1 VTRSARRA
9 ILAGAVLFAA
19 SLAGVWAACGGAELE
34 VSESPPGSPVAA
46 PGAPAAAPAATGQP
60 FVGVLTARRTAVVAV
75 EVDARVEAVLVRMG
89 DRVAAGQ
96 PLVRLDDRAV
106 RQKSAAAAAEAD
118 AARAAERGAA
128 LDLDDARHKHGVE
141 KGLYRNGI
149 VSRESVR
156 GARVAIGRAESAL
169 ARAAANRRAAAATA
183 AELERQLATTVLTA
197 PIPGVVTD
205 LRAREGELVNPGAAV
220 TRILDPSELRLR
232 FAIPADR
239 AGEVKIGSRV
249 ELALP
254 DGGRTITGV
263 VEHLAPELEPPL
275 RLVVAEAALAS
286 GQTAPPG
293 SIGKVHVT
301 R

>member
-1 VTRSARRA
+1 MTRSARRA
-9 ILAGAVLFAA
+9 ILAGAILLSAW
-19 SLAGVWAACGGAELE
+19 LAGVWAACGGAELE
-34 VSESPPGSPVAA
+34 VSQPAPAA
-46 PGAPAAAPAATGQP
+46 PAATAPAAAAPAAGEP

-75 EVDARVEAVLVRMG
+75 EVDARVEAVRVRMG
-89 DRVAAGQ
+89 ARGAAGQ

-106 RQKSAAAAAEAD
+106 RQRVAAAAAEAD

-128 LDLDDARHKHGVE
+128 IELDDARHKFGVE
-141 KGLYRNGI
+141 NKLHRQGI

-156 GARVAIGRAESAL
+156 GARVAIGRAESGL
-169 ARAAANRRAAAATA
+169 ARAAATRRAAVATA
-183 AELERQLATTVLTA
+183 SELQRQLATTMLAA
-197 PIPGVVTD
+197 PIAGVVTD
-205 LRAREGELVNPGAAV
+205 LRAREGELLTPGAAV

-232 FAIPADR
+232 FAVPADR
-239 AGEVKIGSRV
+239 AGQVKIGSRV

-254 DGGRTITGV
+254 DSGRTIAGV

-275 RLVVAEAALAS
+275 RLVVAEAALAP

>member
-1 VTRSARRA
+1 MTRSAQRA
-9 ILAGAVLFAA
+9 ILAGAILFSA
-19 SLAGVWAACGGAELE
+19 SLAGVWAACGGPELE
-34 VSESPPGSPVAA
+34 VSQPAPAAPIAAAPVAA
-46 PGAPAAAPAATGQP
+46 ASAAGEP

-106 RQKSAAAAAEAD
+106 RQRLAAAAAEAD

-128 LDLDDARHKHGVE
+128 IELDDARHKFAVE
-141 KGLYRNGI
+141 KTLHRQGI

-156 GARVAIGRAESAL
+156 GAKVAIGRAGSGL
-169 ARAAANRRAAAATA
+169 ARAAATRRAAVATA
-183 AELERQLATTVLTA
+183 SELQRQLATTMLAA
-197 PIPGVVTD
+197 PIAGVVTD
-205 LRAREGELVNPGAAV
+205 LRAREGELLTPGAAV
-220 TRILDPSELRLR
+220 TRILDPSQLRLR
-232 FAIPADR
+232 FAVPADR
-239 AGEVKIGSRV
+239 AGQVKIGSRV

-254 DGGRTITGV
+254 DSGRTITGV

-275 RLVVAEAALAS
+275 RLVVAEAALAP

>member
-1 VTRSARRA
+1 VTRAGRRA
-9 ILAGAVLFAA
+9 VLVGTTLFAA

-34 VSESPPGSPVAA
+34 VSPPPAAAPVAA
-46 PGAPAAAPAATGQP
+46 AAAAAPAAGQS

-106 RQKSAAAAAEAD
+106 RQRSAAAAAEAD

-128 LDLDDARHKHGVE
+128 LDLDDARHKHAVE
-141 KGLYRNGI
+141 KNLHREGI

-156 GARVAIGRAESAL
+156 AAKVAIGRAESAL

-205 LRAREGELVNPGAAV
+205 LRAREGELLTPGAAV

-232 FAIPADR
+232 FAVPADR
-239 AGEVKIGSRV
+239 AGQVTVGSRV

-254 DGGRTITGV
+254 DSGRTIAAV

-275 RLVVAEAALAS
+275 RLVVAEAALSTA
-286 GQTAPPG
+286 QTAPPG